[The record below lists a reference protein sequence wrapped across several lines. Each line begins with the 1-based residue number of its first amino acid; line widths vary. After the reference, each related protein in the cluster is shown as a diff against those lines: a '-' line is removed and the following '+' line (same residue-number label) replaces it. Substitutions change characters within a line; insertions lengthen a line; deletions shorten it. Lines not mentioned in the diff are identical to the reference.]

1 MVNIVLN
8 KNWKMRQVGA
18 EKWWKAN
25 IPETLFSHLTPNNQ
39 FRVSSYKIN
48 ELKSVNILDYDY
60 EYMKF
65 FDVNEE
71 IFYCDKVIL
80 RFEKLS
86 PLAEIYFNNKL
97 FLTANNINMPC
108 NIDITNSLKIVNNEI
123 RIIFHSPSKFHER
136 KYNSKLKL
144 ANSLQINST
153 RILGCIKLLVSNK

>member
-25 IPETLFSHLTPNNQ
+25 IPETVFSHLTPNNQ

-65 FDVNEE
+65 FD
-71 IFYCDKVIL
+71 F
-80 RFEKLS
+80 
-86 PLAEIYFNNKL
+86 
-97 FLTANNINMPC
+97 MPC